1 LKVSIA
7 QSNSE
12 ESNILRDSIIVHSA
26 LTQAVATL
34 LSALLVQMQDRS
46 VGSHFDWTMAVSK
59 QLN

>member
-1 LKVSIA
+1 L
-7 QSNSE
+7 
-12 ESNILRDSIIVHSA
+12 IVHSA

-59 QLN
+59 QLNWLGQFVAQVVV